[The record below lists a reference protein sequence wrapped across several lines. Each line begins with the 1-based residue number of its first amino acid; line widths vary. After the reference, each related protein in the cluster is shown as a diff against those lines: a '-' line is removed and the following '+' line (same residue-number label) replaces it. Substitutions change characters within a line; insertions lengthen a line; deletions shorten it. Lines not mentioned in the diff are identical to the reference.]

1 MTRLLFTTLL
11 CALGMTPA
19 SAQNGVSQRLL
30 ELDDGERNGAFTLVL
45 RDSNRTCNQVIRTLF
60 NGTVLGV
67 DDWEALCRYRNSYSI
82 SVLAEQDDPI
92 ITSLSCR
99 ELSVTSKLLLHRAGS
114 RGKAAGCTIEG
125 ARYTLH
131 RKAFQ

>member
-11 CALGMTPA
+11 WALGMTPA

-30 ELDDGERNGAFTLVL
+30 ELDDGERNGAFTLML
-45 RDSNRTCNQVIRTLF
+45 RDSNRTCSQVIRTLF
-60 NGTVLGV
+60 TGTVLGV
-67 DDWEALCRYRNSYSI
+67 DDWEALCRDRNSYSI
-82 SVLAEQDDPI
+82 SVLAEQNDPI

-99 ELSVTSKLLLHRAGS
+99 ELWVTSKLLLHRAGS
-114 RGKAAGCTIEG
+114 RGKAAGCTIKG